1 VREKQTPETGF
12 ETNTLYCI
20 DLSNRQKWQE
30 KKLVSKFDEKT
41 FEDSSSFLQN
51 QN

>member
-1 VREKQTPETGF
+1 MRGTYKKSS
-12 ETNTLYCI
+12 CI
-20 DLSNRQKWQE
+20 DPASRQKWQE
-30 KKLVSKFDEKT
+30 EKLVSKFDEKT